1 MSVATSET
9 AKLMRK
15 AAVRVGYDSMQE
27 VLEAAFVYRVVVG
40 YH

>member
-1 MSVATSET
+1 
-9 AKLMRK
+9 MRK

-27 VLEAAFVYRVVVG
+27 VLEAAFVYRVVV